1 MEEDQ
6 RSLLTRRDFM
16 KMAGYASL
24 SAGVGL
30 SFVGPEPIR
39 AQSSNLVKPASS
51 GPYNI
56 LMIVSDQER
65 YMKASELPIGYQL
78 PGHERLAK
86 RGVVFENHQIAS
98 CVCTPSRAVLYTG
111 QHIQHTGMF
120 DNTNFPWSNDLS
132 TEINTI
138 GDLLRAEGYYTA

>member
-1 MEEDQ
+1 MGEDQ

-30 SFVGPEPIR
+30 SFVGPEPVR
-39 AQSSNLVKPASS
+39 AQSNKLVKPASS

-65 YMKASELPIGYQL
+65 YMTSSQLPSDYRL

-86 RGVVFENHQIAS
+86 RGIVF
-98 CVCTPSRAVLYTG
+98 G
-111 QHIQHTGMF
+111 QWH
-120 DNTNFPWSNDLS
+120 
-132 TEINTI
+132 
-138 GDLLRAEGYYTA
+138 

>member
-1 MEEDQ
+1 MEKDQ

-24 SAGVGL
+24 SAEFGL
-30 SFVGPEPIR
+30 NFVGPEPVR
-39 AQSSNLVKPASS
+39 AQTNKLVKAASG

-78 PGHERLAK
+78 PGHERLADI
-86 RGVVFENHQIAS
+86 FH
-98 CVCTPSRAVLYTG
+98 L
-111 QHIQHTGMF
+111 
-120 DNTNFPWSNDLS
+120 
-132 TEINTI
+132 
-138 GDLLRAEGYYTA
+138 